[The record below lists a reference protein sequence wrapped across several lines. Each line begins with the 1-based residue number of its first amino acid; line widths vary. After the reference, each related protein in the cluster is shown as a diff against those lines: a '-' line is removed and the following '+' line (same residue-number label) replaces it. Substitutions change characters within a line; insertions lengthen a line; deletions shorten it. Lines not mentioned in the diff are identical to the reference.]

1 MSNANSTSVRLNDAK
16 KRKTNADKPPNL
28 AVRLRSE
35 KHSSR
40 PGWQYRYDGR
50 RGRSKQGV
58 RRYKGYL
65 HLKEWNQIREETQDE
80 QTQIER
86 IRAIIRRKIWQP
98 LFLEE
103 NARKL
108 RSGDA
113 DAVIS
118 WLDECGGELQS
129 DIDSVRVFFPDETPA
144 FDVANFKQ
152 RITASIGDAA
162 MLARLADEM
171 LALDAAIRS
180 TDDRLVEFIPDD
192 LFDSDAS
199 VEEMGSTP

>member
-1 MSNANSTSVRLNDAK
+1 MSKRRL
-16 KRKTNADKPPNL
+16 
-28 AVRLRSE
+28 SE
-35 KHSSR
+35 YEQSL
-40 PGWQYRYDGR
+40 DG
-50 RGRSKQGV
+50 
-58 RRYKGYL
+58 
-65 HLKEWNQIREETQDE
+65 
-80 QTQIER
+80 
-86 IRAIIRRKIWQP
+86 KIWQP

-199 VEEMGSTP
+199 VEEMGEYALKTLAKKKRKRAGK